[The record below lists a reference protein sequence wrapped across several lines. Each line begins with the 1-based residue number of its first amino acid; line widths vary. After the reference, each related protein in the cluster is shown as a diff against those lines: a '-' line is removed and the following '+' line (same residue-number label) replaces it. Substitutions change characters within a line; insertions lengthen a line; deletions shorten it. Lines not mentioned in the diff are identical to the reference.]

1 MAQTSKKINTVLL
14 GLNELNFD
22 YVKQYSKKYGLKG
35 FNKVF
40 KEYKICET
48 NSEKEHKLLE
58 PWIQWT
64 TIYTGMSYNEHK
76 VFRLG
81 DIVNTNHEQIFES
94 LENKG
99 LKIGAVSPFNA
110 KNNLSNPAF
119 FVPDPW
125 TKTNVSGNWLINSI
139 YKSVSQSVNDN
150 SKGKLKLSTVTAL
163 MIGVLICTPIN
174 KYLMYLNFFLKRKK
188 PGIKAVILD
197 SILSDMFLFLLKWKK
212 PEFSNLFLNSGAH
225 IQHHY
230 LFNSKLYKGNFKN
243 PEWYCPNNHD
253 PLEII
258 LKLYDKI
265 IDKLLKSG
273 YNIFIATGL
282 HQEPHKKLTYYWRIN
297 EHDKFISTLGIK
309 YKSLLPRMSRDFLIE
324 FDNSKDCKACESYL
338 QSFIMKSDNKRI
350 FHTDNRGDSLFV
362 ELIYSMEIFNND
374 SIISKNDGKELKNF
388 KKYVSF
394 VAIKNGEHNGL
405 GYFIYDPKYNKKRLP
420 KKIELRKLR
429 EIIENTTLSLVNSF
443 KK

>member
-1 MAQTSKKINTVLL
+1 MAQISKKINTVLL

-212 PEFSNLFLNSGAH
+212 H
-225 IQHHY
+225 
-230 LFNSKLYKGNFKN
+230 
-243 PEWYCPNNHD
+243 
-253 PLEII
+253 
-258 LKLYDKI
+258 
-265 IDKLLKSG
+265 
-273 YNIFIATGL
+273 
-282 HQEPHKKLTYYWRIN
+282 
-297 EHDKFISTLGIK
+297 
-309 YKSLLPRMSRDFLIE
+309 
-324 FDNSKDCKACESYL
+324 
-338 QSFIMKSDNKRI
+338 
-350 FHTDNRGDSLFV
+350 
-362 ELIYSMEIFNND
+362 
-374 SIISKNDGKELKNF
+374 
-388 KKYVSF
+388 
-394 VAIKNGEHNGL
+394 
-405 GYFIYDPKYNKKRLP
+405 
-420 KKIELRKLR
+420 
-429 EIIENTTLSLVNSF
+429 
-443 KK
+443 